1 MTGVAA
7 EPTVSEQLDWWR
19 DAVVYQI
26 YPRSFAD
33 TSGDGVGDLQ
43 GVVQHLDYLSWLGV
57 DAIWLSPIFRSP
69 MADFGYDISDHCD
82 IDPLFGTLQD
92 AQDLVSEAHR
102 RGIKVLFDVVLGH
115 TSDRHPWFQ
124 ESRFSRENPYR
135 DWYVWRDGPTP
146 GSAAGGPPN
155 NWEAGFPQGAP
166 AWTFDEFTG
175 QWYLHSHLPEQ
186 PDLNWENPEVAEAQE
201 KVLRFWCDR
210 GIDGVRLD
218 SINRLGKDPDFRDN
232 VDGEPLRQQDWPSLH
247 PRLQQ
252 VRRVLEEY
260 PGRVAVGEVYLFDQ
274 RQLVPYL
281 AEDELHLAH
290 NFVFARSTFGAAD
303 IAGVLREFWSLV
315 PDPARAAWFLNN
327 HDEPRARSRFD
338 LDDGRGLARAELL
351 AVLLLTLPG
360 TVFLYQGE
368 ELGLADT
375 PLPAELQTDRNH
387 RDAQRT
393 PIPWRPP
400 TTAGEG
406 AGFSTA
412 RPWLPVGPD
421 ADQVNVHT
429 QQGDP
434 DSTLHLYLR
443 LVELRRD
450 IRGGGAQS
458 TELVTPDVLVLRQ
471 QIPTGSRVTVL
482 NFADAPRS
490 IPNADDSRPHRLLL
504 STDRQRTQFATGV
517 GQLHVGPL
525 EGLIVQFDREP
536 QN

>member
-1 MTGVAA
+1 MTVVAA
-7 EPTVSEQLDWWR
+7 DPTLAEHLDWWR
-19 DAVVYQI
+19 EAVVYQI

-33 TSGDGVGDLQ
+33 ASGDGVGDLL
-43 GVVQHLDYLSWLGV
+43 GLIQHLDYLEWLGV

-92 AQDLVSEAHR
+92 AQDLIDEAHQR
-102 RGIKVLFDVVLGH
+102 DIKVLFDVVLGH
-115 TSDRHPWFQ
+115 TSDHHPWFQ
-124 ESRFSRENPYR
+124 QSRSSRDNPFR

-146 GSAAGGPPN
+146 RSSAGRPPN
-155 NWEAGFPQGAP
+155 NWEAGFPQGAA
-166 AWTFDEFTG
+166 AWTFDELTG

-186 PDLNWENPEVAEAQE
+186 PDLNWENPEVAQAQE
-201 KVLRFWCDR
+201 QVLRFWCDR

-218 SINRLGKDPDFRDN
+218 SINRLGKDPALRDN

-303 IAGVLREFWSLV
+303 IADVLREFRSLI

-327 HDEPRARSRFD
+327 YDEPRTRSRFD

-375 PLPAELQTDRNH
+375 PVPPALQTDRNH
-387 RDAQRT
+387 RDPQRT
-393 PIPWRPP
+393 PMPWLPP
-400 TTAGEG
+400 ATAGEG
-406 AGFSTA
+406 AGFSTT

-421 ADQVNVHT
+421 ADQINVDT
-429 QQGDP
+429 QQGNL
-434 DSTLHLYLR
+434 DSTLYLYRR
-443 LVELRRD
+443 LLKLRRD
-450 IRGGGAQS
+450 TQAGGPQS
-458 TELVTPDVLVLRQ
+458 IEPVESDVLVLRQ
-471 QIPTGSRVTVL
+471 QIRTGSRVVVL

-490 IPNADDSRPHRLLL
+490 IPLDTDGGPAHHLLL
-504 STDRQRTQFATGV
+504 STDRRRTELDTGV
-517 GQLHVGPL
+517 AQLHVGPL
-525 EGLIVQFDREP
+525 EGLILQVDREP
-536 QN
+536 R